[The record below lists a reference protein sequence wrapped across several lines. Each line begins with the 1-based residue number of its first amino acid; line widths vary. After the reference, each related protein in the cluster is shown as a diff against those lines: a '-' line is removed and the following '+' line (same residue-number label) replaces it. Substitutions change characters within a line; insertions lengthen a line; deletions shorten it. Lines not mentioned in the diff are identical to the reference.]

1 MKSFKTVF
9 FLAFISFLHVNIHAQ
24 NAVINCPANMVVSAD
39 PGKEGAIVN
48 FPALP
53 PELGSATIT
62 PASGSFF
69 RLGSHSVIVTT
80 ASGQKCSFTVIVTDN
95 EAPELSRIRLSREK
109 LWPVSNKMKKIV
121 LNYTVTDNT
130 GKVNSTVMVSS
141 NATDGIQDWEIVDE
155 HLVRLKAARLPD
167 DSPRIYTITV
177 TATDE
182 AGNKTKRTT
191 SIAVSRTM
199 TAVAAN

>member
-1 MKSFKTVF
+1 MKSLRTPG
-9 FLAFISFLHVNIHAQ
+9 LIAIISLLYLSSQAQ
-24 NAVINCPANMVVSAD
+24 NAVINCPANMVIPAE
-39 PGKEGAIVN
+39 PGKEGAVVN
-48 FPALP
+48 FPPLA

-80 ASGQKCSFTVIVTDN
+80 ASGQKCSFTVTVTDN
-95 EAPELSRIRLSREK
+95 EAPELSLIRLSREK
-109 LWPVSNKMKKIV
+109 IWPASNKMKKVV
-121 LNYTVTDNT
+121 LHYTATDNALRVT
-130 GKVNSTVMVSS
+130 TTVSVSS
-141 NATDGIQDWEIVDE
+141 NATDGIQDWEIVDD

-167 DSPRIYTITV
+167 DKPRVYTLTV
-177 TATDE
+177 TASDE

-199 TAVAAN
+199 MAVAAN